1 MDEDPAQLVGPRPA
15 AVRGEEKRRL
25 SADAPEFRRQSV
37 FSSQTGFADGSKVAC
52 QSGAKRKQARAAQA
66 ELRHCR
72 YLFIGTAV
80 PVKVVR
86 YRLR

>member
-66 ELRHCR
+66 DP
-72 YLFIGTAV
+72 V
-80 PVKVVR
+80 PSAAR
-86 YRLR
+86 GWW

>member
-66 ELRHCR
+66 DPGPDWACR
-72 YLFIGTAV
+72 PRPIGIEIML
-80 PVKVVR
+80 P
-86 YRLR
+86 LLC